1 MRSRRLRLAAA
12 ALFVGGG
19 LCAALVVEAG
29 LKVIAATP
37 LWRVL
42 PVIEPILGQPD
53 PQTGYVFTPGV
64 SGIWTRENRVPVKIS
79 DLGLR
84 GPAGITQEKPPGTR
98 RIALL
103 GDSVAEALQVDY
115 ADTFGTLLQDRLN
128 SGGSPGAEVINLA
141 MSGNGPLRQLIR
153 LEQHG
158 YSFDPDIVL
167 SVTSPF
173 DFLTGELRD
182 DSVNPA
188 YVPDGSGGWTRGYA
202 FRSRFSVR
210 QADTLPGR
218 IFLEVMQ
225 QSDLARLLYLRSRDP
240 LPKLLGIEAAARPA
254 ARLSEPADPC
264 FTTSLQQ
271 LQRLWQGHEPAKDW
285 QVTEKFFDELAGSR
299 HGRPVHLVYALR
311 DLPVPPASCAA
322 ERAQRAAVTATIEAA
337 LAARQI
343 GFIDLESLLVGRSG
357 ADSSAELKILRGFG
371 LQTGQGH
378 LNHEGHRRYAEVLHD
393 ALAGLIRR

>member
-1 MRSRRLRLAAA
+1 MRSRRTRLSAV
-12 ALFVGGG
+12 ALFIAGG
-19 LCAALVVEAG
+19 LCAALMFEAG

-53 PQTGYVFTPGV
+53 PQSGYAFTPGV
-64 SGIWTRENRVPVKIS
+64 SGIWTRENRAPVQIT

-84 GPAGITQEKPPGTR
+84 GPAGITREKPPGTL

-103 GDSVAEALQVDY
+103 GDSVTEALQVAYD
-115 ADTFGTLLQDRLN
+115 DTFGALLQDRLN
-128 SGGSPGAEVINLA
+128 RGASPKIEVVNLA

-153 LEQHG
+153 LEQRG
-158 YSFDPDIVL
+158 YGFEPDIVL

-202 FRSRFSVR
+202 FRNRFSVR

-218 IFLEVMQ
+218 IFLGTVQ

-264 FTTSLQQ
+264 FTTGLQQ

-299 HGRPVHLVYALR
+299 HGRPVTLVYALR
-311 DLPVPPASCAA
+311 ELPVPPASCAS
-322 ERAQRAAVTATIEAA
+322 QRALRTTLITTIEGA
-337 LAARQI
+337 LAVRRI
-343 GFIDLESLLVGRSG
+343 SFIDLESRLVTSMGV
-357 ADSSAELKILRGFG
+357 DSSADLKVLQGFG

-393 ALAGLIRR
+393 ALAGLPRR